1 MDIPIDTSKY
11 ESQHG
16 KPKGKRYWAFT
27 IVSPSITTRDK
38 YYRVPESMDYKKA
51 CEKVRA
57 VAAMRRSELIV
68 LEPD

>member
-11 ESQHG
+11 EAQQG
-16 KPKGKRYWAFT
+16 KPRGKKYWAFT
-27 IVSPSITTRDK
+27 IVSPSVTTRDK
-38 YYRVPESMDYKKA
+38 YYRVPEPMDYKKA

-57 VAAMRRSELIV
+57 VAAMRRSDRIV